1 MRPDFRQPHEAHGSS
16 PRRPRRKPWAVLLA
30 LPAVGALVAG
40 GYFASTGLRGP
51 DSDQATLQGFQIR
64 VLNVSQAAAENRLD
78 GALDA
83 LEALERDL
91 DDAAGRGLI
100 SAARYRGI
108 DTALETVRADVTRT
122 ITAQSAAAEEAKAAL
137 TVAEAPPVIVPEP
150 VPEPQPVQPQPVA
163 PVAPAPVP
171 VPTPQDQDQDK
182 DQEQDQA
189 QDQDL
194 PDAAK
199 EAKGKGK
206 GAGKP

>member
-1 MRPDFRQPHEAHGSS
+1 
-16 PRRPRRKPWAVLLA
+16 VLA
-30 LPAVGALVAG
+30 SAALVAG
-40 GYFASTGLRGP
+40 AVTASSGLGATGSEG
-51 DSDQATLQGFQIR
+51 ATLRGFQIR

-91 DDAAGRGLI
+91 DRAAGEGLI

-108 DTALETVRADVTRT
+108 DTALEAVRADVTRSL
-122 ITAQSAAAEEAKAAL
+122 TAQASAAAEAQAAVSAAQAA
-137 TVAEAPPVIVPEP
+137 TVNVTAPEP
-150 VPEPQPVQPQPVA
+150 VPAPQPVQLPAEA
-163 PVAPAPVP
+163 PAVAPAPEP
-171 VPTPQDQDQDK
+171 EPAA
-182 DQEQDQA
+182 QEEPEPATQEKE
-189 QDQDL
+189 L